1 MKHIMKTN
9 KLDIKNYLIQARELI
24 QNEKNWCKLAP
35 ARNKSGACTYLDS
48 PEACKFCAI
57 GALAKVAE
65 ANNGRFHNNLVYSM
79 TLDHLSKQ
87 LDWKSITE
95 FNDDPKTT
103 HQDIL
108 SLFDKAIQAI
118 Q

>member
-1 MKHIMKTN
+1 MKTN
-9 KLDIKNYLIQARELI
+9 KLEVKKFLTEARVLIQD
-24 QNEKNWCKLAP
+24 EKSWCKKSP
-35 ARNKSGACTYLDS
+35 ARNKRGIGVFVDS
-48 PEACKFCAI
+48 PEACQFCAI

-65 ANNGRFHNNLVYSM
+65 ANHGRFENNLVYTM
-79 TLDHLSKQ
+79 ALDHLSKQ
-87 LDWKSITE
+87 LEWRPITD

-118 Q
+118 S